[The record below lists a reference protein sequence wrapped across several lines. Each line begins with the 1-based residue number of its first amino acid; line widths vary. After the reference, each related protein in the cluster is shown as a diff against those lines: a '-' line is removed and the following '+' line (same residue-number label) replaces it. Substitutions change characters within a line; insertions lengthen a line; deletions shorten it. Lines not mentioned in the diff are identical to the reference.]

1 MGLIMKI
8 FPLDCSVFM
17 SFGNFSLTGRL
28 KQAEARAPERGVH
41 AASPLAST
49 MLIGSLTNSIL
60 RIYTGFELAHW
71 LGPEA
76 SKNPNRI
83 RRNHWHRS
91 EEHTSELQSPMYLV

>member
-28 KQAEARAPERGVH
+28 KRAEARAPERGVH

-49 MLIGSLTNSIL
+49 MLIRFLDKFDFKDL
-60 RIYTGFELAHW
+60 
-71 LGPEA
+71 
-76 SKNPNRI
+76 
-83 RRNHWHRS
+83 HR
-91 EEHTSELQSPMYLV
+91 V